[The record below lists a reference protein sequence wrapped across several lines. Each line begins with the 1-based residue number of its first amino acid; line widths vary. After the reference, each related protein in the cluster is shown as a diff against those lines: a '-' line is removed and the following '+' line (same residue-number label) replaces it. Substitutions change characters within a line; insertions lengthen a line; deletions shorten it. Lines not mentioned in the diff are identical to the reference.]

1 MEHIPLAD
9 SEAWYYNP
17 EGGEDQTTPHQFY
30 PNQPVSPEQLR
41 ELGIV
46 VWKLDADSYPNDPL
60 LEMIKRERGYNHWDV
75 VTVAPGKIDEFEDKA
90 RHFFVEHLHA
100 CEEIRFVLDGTGYFD
115 VRDRNDDWI
124 RLKITRGDFII
135 LPSGMYHRFTLDE
148 SLYIQALRLFIELP
162 KWTDQTRPKDK
173 VEANYTEIARSDGS
187 EQLAAR
193 RSYVE
198 KVAASSSSWVT
209 AQ

>member
-1 MEHIPLAD
+1 M
-9 SEAWYYNP
+9 N
-17 EGGEDQTTPHQFY
+17 
-30 PNQPVSPEQLR
+30 LR
-41 ELGIV
+41 LQ
-46 VWKLDADSYPNDPL
+46 
-60 LEMIKRERGYNHWDV
+60 DV

-148 SLYIQALRLFIELP
+148 SLYIQVGPRVPDPPGLQPRRPGWLAGCEL
-162 KWTDQTRPKDK
+162 
-173 VEANYTEIARSDGS
+173 AREPS
-187 EQLAAR
+187 E
-193 RSYVE
+193 S
-198 KVAASSSSWVT
+198 
-209 AQ
+209 